1 MKKITLILAFSFI
14 ASISTAQEKEMAT
27 PTPNYRQAAK
37 YSPKN
42 LGKLVHSTTV
52 RPNWLENGKS
62 LLVSIQ
68 DHRRFQLLYS

>member
-52 RPNWLENGKS
+52 RPNWLENGN
-62 LLVSIQ
+62 
-68 DHRRFQLLYS
+68 RFGINTRPPKVPVII

>member
-37 YSPKN
+37 YSPK
-42 LGKLVHSTTV
+42 
-52 RPNWLENGKS
+52 
-62 LLVSIQ
+62 I
-68 DHRRFQLLYS
+68 